1 VSECETTYTSVGG
14 VDGWESIS
22 LCSSTESM
30 FLFTYLPPMCSA
42 RRLIYAHVFDIVFV
56 VRHKW
61 EVTYVK

>member
-1 VSECETTYTSVGG
+1 MSECETTFTSVGG

-30 FLFTYLPPMCSA
+30 FLFAYLSPMYSA
-42 RRLIYAHVFDIVFV
+42 RRLVCVHVFDIVFV

-61 EVTYVK
+61 EVTCVK